1 MSPSPRLAPL
11 NAGQPNRSPEG
22 TATLAGSTGK
32 HIACAGRLG
41 SGPAL
46 GPRVSSAATAALSAR
61 RQCGFTLVEVLVALV
76 VMATMAAMA
85 WRGIDA
91 LVRSR
96 EIAQAR
102 LAQTA
107 RLQTVLAQWEVDL
120 RALQDSHST
129 VPPIAFDGGN
139 LVLTRQATAGLQVVV
154 WSLREGSLWRWE
166 SPAQRTVQDLEDQRQ
181 RGLQQL
187 AQRNPALRTFDGVAG
202 WQFYCYW
209 GNAWSNCQSTGGSSN
224 AGPVNPQTPTQPPAG
239 LRVAMQFAEGS
250 GLVGTLTREL
260 EVTVR

>member
-1 MSPSPRLAPL
+1 M
-11 NAGQPNRSPEG
+11 
-22 TATLAGSTGK
+22 K
-32 HIACAGRLG
+32 
-41 SGPAL
+41 
-46 GPRVSSAATAALSAR
+46 AR
-61 RQCGFTLVEVLVALV
+61 GFTLVEVLVALV

-91 LVRSR
+91 LTRSR

-120 RALQDSHST
+120 RALQDSHSP
-129 VPPIAFDGGN
+129 VQPLAFDGGN
-139 LVLTRQATAGLQVVV
+139 LVLTRQAAAGLQVVV

-166 SPAQRTVQDLEDQRQ
+166 SPPQRSIENLEDQRQ

-187 AQRNPALRTFDGVAG
+187 AQRNPALRAFDGVAG

-209 GNAWSNCQSTGGSSN
+209 GNAWSNCQSTGDQGPQKNSN
-224 AGPVNPQTPTQPPAG
+224 PTPAG

-250 GLVGTLTREL
+250 GLAGTLTREL

>member
-1 MSPSPRLAPL
+1 MSPSPILALL
-11 NAGQPNRSPEG
+11 NAGASGRSPTG
-22 TATLAGSTGK
+22 TAMPAGSTGRY
-32 HIACAGRLG
+32 IARAGRLG

-46 GPRVSSAATAALSAR
+46 GPQMACRTSR
-61 RQCGFTLVEVLVALV
+61 GFTLVEVLVALV
-76 VMATMAAMA
+76 VMVTMAAMA

-120 RALQDSHST
+120 RAVQDSHSQ
-129 VPPIAFDGGN
+129 VPPVSFDGGN
-139 LVLTRQATAGLQVVV
+139 LVLTRQAPAGLQVVV
-154 WSLREGSLWRWE
+154 WSLREASLWRWE
-166 SPAQRTVQDLEDQRQ
+166 SVAVRTVQDLEDQRQ

-187 AQRNPALRTFDGVAG
+187 AQRNPALRAFDGVAG
-202 WQFYCYW
+202 WQFYCFW
-209 GNAWSNCQSTGGSSN
+209 GNAWSNCQSTGGQGNNQGPQRPSN
-224 AGPVNPQTPTQPPAG
+224 TTATPEG
-239 LRVAMQFAEGS
+239 LRIAMQFAEGS
-250 GLVGTLTREL
+250 GLVGTMTREL

>member
-1 MSPSPRLAPL
+1 MR
-11 NAGQPNRSPEG
+11 R
-22 TATLAGSTGK
+22 
-32 HIACAGRLG
+32 
-41 SGPAL
+41 PAL
-46 GPRVSSAATAALSAR
+46 R
-61 RQCGFTLVEVLVALV
+61 RGGAGFTLVEVLVALV

-96 EIAQAR
+96 ETAQGH

-107 RLQTVLAQWEVDL
+107 RLQTVMAQWELDL
-120 RALQDSHST
+120 RALQDSHSP
-129 VPPIAFDGGN
+129 VQPLAFDGGN
-139 LVLTRQATAGLQVVV
+139 LVLTRQGNGGLQVVV

-166 SPAQRTVQDLEDQRQ
+166 SPAVRVVEDLEDQRQ

-187 AQRNPALRTFDGVAG
+187 AQRNPSLRAFDGVAS

-209 GNAWSNCQSTGGSSN
+209 GNAWSNCQSTGTTTSN
-224 AGPVNPQTPTQPPAG
+224 AGPVKTTNPTPAG
-239 LRVAMQFAEGS
+239 LRIAMQFAEGS
-250 GLVGTLTREL
+250 GLSGTLTREL

>member
-1 MSPSPRLAPL
+1 MR
-11 NAGQPNRSPEG
+11 R
-22 TATLAGSTGK
+22 
-32 HIACAGRLG
+32 
-41 SGPAL
+41 PAL
-46 GPRVSSAATAALSAR
+46 RRGSA
-61 RQCGFTLVEVLVALV
+61 GFTLVEVLVALV

-96 EIAQAR
+96 ETAQGH

-107 RLQTVLAQWEVDL
+107 RLQTVMAQWELDL
-120 RALQDSHST
+120 RALQDSHSP
-129 VPPIAFDGGN
+129 VQPLAFDGGN
-139 LVLTRQATAGLQVVV
+139 LVLTRQGNGGLQVVV

-166 SPAQRTVQDLEDQRQ
+166 SPAVRVVEDLEDQRQ

-187 AQRNPALRTFDGVAG
+187 AQRNPSLRAFDGVAS

-209 GNAWSNCQSTGGSSN
+209 GNAWSNCQSTGTTTSN
-224 AGPVNPQTPTQPPAG
+224 AGPVKTTNPTPAG
-239 LRVAMQFAEGS
+239 LRIAMQFAEGS
-250 GLVGTLTREL
+250 GLSGTLTREL

>member
-1 MSPSPRLAPL
+1 
-11 NAGQPNRSPEG
+11 
-22 TATLAGSTGK
+22 
-32 HIACAGRLG
+32 
-41 SGPAL
+41 
-46 GPRVSSAATAALSAR
+46 
-61 RQCGFTLVEVLVALV
+61 
-76 VMATMAAMA
+76 MATMAAMA

-102 LAQTA
+102 LTQTA

-129 VPPIAFDGGN
+129 VQPLSFDGGN
-139 LVLTRQATAGLQVVV
+139 LVLTRQAPAGLQIVV

-166 SPAQRTVQDLEDQRQ
+166 SPVQRTVEALEDQRQ

-187 AQRNPALRTFDGVAG
+187 AQRNPALRAFDGVAG

-209 GNAWSNCQSTGGSSN
+209 GNAWSNCQSTGGNGNSSN
-224 AGPVNPQTPTQPPAG
+224 NGPVNNKTPTQPPAG
-239 LRVAMQFAEGS
+239 LRIAMQFAEGS
-250 GLVGTLTREL
+250 GLTGALTREL

>member
-1 MSPSPRLAPL
+1 MSR
-11 NAGQPNRSPEG
+11 
-22 TATLAGSTGK
+22 
-32 HIACAGRLG
+32 
-41 SGPAL
+41 
-46 GPRVSSAATAALSAR
+46 AR
-61 RQCGFTLVEVLVALV
+61 GFTLVEVLVALV

-120 RALQDSHST
+120 RALQDSHSIVQPLT
-129 VPPIAFDGGN
+129 FDGGN
-139 LVLTRQATAGLQVVV
+139 LVMTRQAPAGLQVIV

-166 SPAQRTVQDLEDQRQ
+166 SPALRTVQELEDQRQ

-187 AQRNPALRTFDGVAG
+187 AERNPALRAFDGVAA
-202 WQFYCYW
+202 WQFYCFW
-209 GNAWSNCQSTGGSSN
+209 GNAWSNCQSTGN
-224 AGPVNPQTPTQPPAG
+224 TAQQQNPAGPSNPRTATATPSG
-239 LRVAMQFAEGS
+239 LRIAMQFAEGS
-250 GLVGTLTREL
+250 GLMGTLTREL

>member
-1 MSPSPRLAPL
+1 MR
-11 NAGQPNRSPEG
+11 
-22 TATLAGSTGK
+22 
-32 HIACAGRLG
+32 
-41 SGPAL
+41 
-46 GPRVSSAATAALSAR
+46 AR
-61 RQCGFTLVEVLVALV
+61 GFTLVEVLVALV

-96 EIAQAR
+96 EIAQAH

-120 RALQDSHST
+120 RALQDSHTT
-129 VPPIAFDGGN
+129 VQPLAFDGGN
-139 LVLTRQATAGLQVVV
+139 LVLTRQGGGGLQLVV

-166 SPAQRTVQDLEDQRQ
+166 SPALRTVQDLEAQRQ

-187 AQRNPALRTFDGVAG
+187 AQRNPALRAFDGVAG

-209 GNAWSNCQSTGGSSN
+209 GNAWSNCQSTGDQ
-224 AGPVNPQTPTQPPAG
+224 GPQKTTNTTPAG
-239 LRVAMQFAEGS
+239 LRVTMQFAEGS
-250 GLVGTLTREL
+250 GLTGALTREL

>member
-1 MSPSPRLAPL
+1 MR
-11 NAGQPNRSPEG
+11 
-22 TATLAGSTGK
+22 
-32 HIACAGRLG
+32 H
-41 SGPAL
+41 
-46 GPRVSSAATAALSAR
+46 AR
-61 RQCGFTLVEVLVALV
+61 GFTLVEVLVALV

-91 LVRSR
+91 LVKSR
-96 EIAQAR
+96 EIAQQR

-107 RLQTVLAQWEVDL
+107 RLQTVVAQWEADL
-120 RALQDSHST
+120 RALQDSHSP
-129 VPPIAFDGGN
+129 VQPLAFDGGS
-139 LVLTRQATAGLQVVV
+139 LVLTRQAPAGLQVVI

-166 SPAQRTVQDLEDQRQ
+166 SPALRTVQDLEDQRQ

-187 AQRNPALRTFDGVAG
+187 DQRNPALRAFDGVAA

-209 GNAWSNCQSTGGSSN
+209 ENAWSNCQSTGTSTDPN
-224 AGPVNPQTPTQPPAG
+224 KPNPKPVPSG

-250 GLVGTLTREL
+250 GLAGTLTREL